1 MGKTLDINL
10 NNISSGTIREIS
22 SSVEKGNVILYPTD
36 TIYGLGCDVFN
47 ENAVRKI
54 FEIKGRAETKPL
66 LALAHSLSMIE
77 TLVEEISP
85 LAKKLLKIF
94 SGKPLTIIFPASKN
108 IPAIVTA
115 NTNTIGIRIPNTDFC
130 QELLRESNIP
140 LVSTSANIS
149 GKEIP
154 TSIAEIEK
162 IFSSK
167 VDLFINAGNLPPSL
181 PSTIIDITSGT
192 VEMIR
197 EGAIKKE
204 EFSEFLD

>member
-1 MGKTLDINL
+1 
-10 NNISSGTIREIS
+10 
-22 SSVEKGNVILYPTD
+22 
-36 TIYGLGCDVFN
+36 
-47 ENAVRKI
+47 
-54 FEIKGRAETKPL
+54 
-66 LALAHSLSMIE
+66 MIE